1 MKKYLHTGG
10 KVILAKRRARGGGA
24 YCYCA
29 KLANI
34 MATDDTTRLSSASPR
49 PPGYGSIV
57 PATEREPEEKEK
69 ADEDRETSST
79 LRRDVNMVDAIAMVV
94 GGIIGSGIFIT
105 PASILEDTGS
115 FGVSMMCWFAG
126 MVIAICGGLCYIE
139 LSLLIP
145 RTGAEYVYILQAYS
159 FKNRNKWTELLGS
172 LMAFLYT
179 WSAIIIIRPTA
190 TSIIA
195 LTCTRYLTRPLYIDC
210 DIPEGVLKCLTI
222 AILCEHQICSCME
235 NGARTDSGTRDTL
248 KCGHLDK
255 RDTLAV
261 PKSPSVYITALE
273 KQDTSPIRTFS
284 LNLSQGCPEERSSTL
299 HQYLMHALF

>member
-1 MKKYLHTGG
+1 
-10 KVILAKRRARGGGA
+10 
-24 YCYCA
+24 
-29 KLANI
+29 

-57 PATEREPEEKEK
+57 PATEREPEQKEK
-69 ADEDRETSST
+69 AVEDRETSSS
-79 LRRDVNMVDAIAMVV
+79 LRRDVNIVDAIAMVV

-210 DIPEGVLKCLTI
+210 DIPEVVLKCLTI
-222 AILCEHQICSCME
+222 AILCEHWIRCME
-235 NGARTDSGTRDTL
+235 NGARTDSGTQDTL

-261 PKSPSVYITALE
+261 PKPLSVCIITLE
-273 KQDTSPIRTFS
+273 KQDTSLRRT
-284 LNLSQGCPEERSSTL
+284 LSSVLRVS
-299 HQYLMHALF
+299 